1 MTNYVL
7 KAEPAHINVSPTGFL
22 VYATDF
28 LNAHESY
35 KSDNA
40 FSPASYYLVCRSL
53 ELSMK
58 SFLLAKGMA
67 RQEIKDRRKY
77 GHDLKKLLRKAKE
90 LGINTISPISDAQE
104 EQIVKAND
112 WYARKGF
119 EYFELQNIVDGR
131 ETLPNLEVLIRIA
144 RCLVK
149 DLKPLC
155 LSVA

>member
-1 MTNYVL
+1 MTNYIS
-7 KAEPAHINVSPTGFL
+7 KAQPIHFNVSPTGFL

-28 LNAHESY
+28 LNAYESY
-35 KSDNA
+35 KSDIK

-58 SFLLAKGMA
+58 SFLLAKGIT
-67 RQEIKDRRKY
+67 RQEIKNEY
-77 GHDLKKLLRKAKE
+77 GHDLQKILRKAKE
-90 LGINTISPISDAQE
+90 LGINTTSPISETQE

-119 EYFELQNIVDGR
+119 EYFELQNIVDGP
-131 ETLPNLEVLIRIA
+131 ETLPNLQALAEIA

-149 DLKPLC
+149 NLKPFC

>member
-1 MTNYVL
+1 MVNYTL
-7 KAEPAHINVSPTGFL
+7 NAEPIHINVSPTGFL
-22 VYATDF
+22 FYATDF

-35 KSDNA
+35 KSDNP
-40 FSPASYYLVCRSL
+40 FSPVSYYLVCRSL

-58 SFLLAKGMA
+58 SFLLAKGMT
-67 RQEIKDRRKY
+67 RQEIKNTKKY
-77 GHDLKKLLRKAKE
+77 GHDLKKILRKAKE
-90 LGINTISPISDAQE
+90 LGINTISPISDTQE
-104 EQIVKAND
+104 EQIVQANN

-131 ETLPNLEVLIRIA
+131 ETLPNLEVLIKIA

-155 LSVA
+155 LNVV